1 MYKRLIKAKLK
12 EKSSKYIIFSIFL
25 IFILSF
31 LSIKNEFFYNVINY
45 FDYYLS
51 YYISKYL
58 NGNINNLIIDGKILI
73 YIENDVQNIM
83 SSLYLY
89 VLSFGQS
96 PFKIYSFLVPL
107 LVFFNVNSNMYE
119 DIYNNC
125 CSTKILR
132 MGINNYNKKTIMSEV
147 IYNSLIITLPR
158 ILYLIIL
165 CIFFY
170 NGISYNHVIVNASYV
185 NEAFLY
191 IAYVYNPLLLIALDF
206 LVSFAYVSILTLI
219 SIFVTCFFKNKSI
232 CTLVFITT
240 IMGYSLIMYVL
251 SITPLIFYNSIFSY
265 FSLGFC
271 NNLIEPIIM
280 VITQLLIWYIIT
292 SLTLKRKIGKTL

>member
-147 IYNSLIITLPR
+147 IYNSLIITLSR

>member
-12 EKSSKYIIFSIFL
+12 EKSSKYIIFSIIL

-31 LSIKNEFFYNVINY
+31 LSIKNEFY
-45 FDYYLS
+45 YYLS

-119 DIYNNC
+119 DIYNGN
-125 CSTKILR
+125 
-132 MGINNYNKKTIMSEV
+132 
-147 IYNSLIITLPR
+147 
-158 ILYLIIL
+158 
-165 CIFFY
+165 
-170 NGISYNHVIVNASYV
+170 
-185 NEAFLY
+185 
-191 IAYVYNPLLLIALDF
+191 
-206 LVSFAYVSILTLI
+206 
-219 SIFVTCFFKNKSI
+219 
-232 CTLVFITT
+232 
-240 IMGYSLIMYVL
+240 
-251 SITPLIFYNSIFSY
+251 
-265 FSLGFC
+265 
-271 NNLIEPIIM
+271 
-280 VITQLLIWYIIT
+280 
-292 SLTLKRKIGKTL
+292 

>member
-132 MGINNYNKKTIMSEV
+132 MGINSYNKKTIMSEV

-191 IAYVYNPLLLIALDF
+191 NAYVYNPLLLIALDF

-240 IMGYSLIMYVL
+240 IMVYSLIMYVL

-271 NNLIEPIIM
+271 DKLIEPIIM

-292 SLTLKRKIGKTL
+292 RLTLKRKIGKTL

>member
-206 LVSFAYVSILTLI
+206 LVSFAYFSSLTLI
-219 SIFVTCFFKNKSI
+219 SIVVTCFFKNKSI
-232 CTLVFITT
+232 CTFVFITT

>member
-83 SSLYLY
+83 TSLYLY

>member
-89 VLSFGQS
+89 VLSFG
-96 PFKIYSFLVPL
+96 
-107 LVFFNVNSNMYE
+107 
-119 DIYNNC
+119 
-125 CSTKILR
+125 
-132 MGINNYNKKTIMSEV
+132 
-147 IYNSLIITLPR
+147 
-158 ILYLIIL
+158 
-165 CIFFY
+165 
-170 NGISYNHVIVNASYV
+170 
-185 NEAFLY
+185 
-191 IAYVYNPLLLIALDF
+191 
-206 LVSFAYVSILTLI
+206 
-219 SIFVTCFFKNKSI
+219 
-232 CTLVFITT
+232 
-240 IMGYSLIMYVL
+240 
-251 SITPLIFYNSIFSY
+251 
-265 FSLGFC
+265 
-271 NNLIEPIIM
+271 
-280 VITQLLIWYIIT
+280 
-292 SLTLKRKIGKTL
+292 